1 MRTTEAAFE
10 VHPYDRRQ
18 PAVTF
23 RARGAINLNSPAY
36 NLLEKPDAVLLLFDA
51 KNRRMAVK
59 PSERGDSRAYPL
71 NKHRKNN
78 ASIPASKF
86 LEHYGIRPGK
96 TIRYN
101 AELEGG
107 LLVVKL

>member
-1 MRTTEAAFE
+1 MRTMEAAFE

-18 PAVTF
+18 PAVTI
-23 RARGAINLNSPAY
+23 RVRGAINLNSPAY
-36 NLLEKPDAVLLLFDA
+36 NLLDKPEAVLLLFDA

-59 PSERGDSRAYPL
+59 PSSKGDSRAYPL
-71 NKHRKNN
+71 NKHCKNN
-78 ASIPASKF
+78 ASIPATKF

-101 AELEGG
+101 AELDGDM
-107 LLVVKL
+107 LVVKL